1 MIVLLVAYHVNHLV
15 DGEVLIAELGC
26 AYVLGH
32 VDRCSVTAQQQL
44 VVKAVGGEVG
54 PHRAIVLAEHYTF
67 FQALKHFFLA
77 FKVGVALVIYLVE
90 VHTHAAVGLVEPG
103 IHPGIHHLPDTA
115 HLRVLV
121 FPTHQHA
128 AGLLH

>member
-1 MIVLLVAYHVNHLV
+1 MPTTV
-15 DGEVLIAELGC
+15 DGVVGVSLCGC
-26 AYVLGH
+26 ADVLCH
-32 VDRCSVTAQQQL
+32 VHACSVAAQKQF
-44 VVKAVGGEVG
+44 VIKPVGGEVG
-54 PHRAIVLAEHYTF
+54 PYGTILAAVHDAF
-67 FQALKHFFLA
+67 FESFKHFFFAVEVGAA
-77 FKVGVALVIYLVE
+77 FIIYFVE